1 MLLSNAGASVAVSML
16 QVRALGLRLGLGL
29 EGDVSDSLMG
39 KPEGKDT
46 PGVSVPEKV
55 GIDPLKVTSWNTQ
68 LSSYKHPCSDT
79 VIWD

>member
-55 GIDPLKVTSWNTQ
+55 GIFFFAIYTSE
-68 LSSYKHPCSDT
+68 SASYAQQVVGDLG
-79 VIWD
+79 DD